1 VRVERNAYRSDYAY
15 AYTHTDA
22 ECHPNS
28 NASAD
33 TDSVPHTDAHAVS
46 IANPQANAVR
56 D

>member
-1 VRVERNAYRSDYAY
+1 MRVECNVDRGDY
-15 AYTHTDA
+15 AYTHTNA
-22 ECHPNS
+22 ECDPNS

-46 IANPQANAVR
+46 IAKPNAYAVR